1 MIIGQIIGGK
11 KLELDLPTLVDTRLL
26 IQANSGGGKSWLLRL
41 IAERAGI
48 QTIVLDNEGEF
59 ASLREAVDVLLV
71 GAGGELT
78 ADPRHAALLA
88 RRLLEYKVSAVVDL
102 YELKLP
108 ERRRFVK
115 LFVESLIHLPRD
127 LWRPTLVIL
136 DEAHIYCPERG
147 SGESE
152 STEAVISLMSQGR
165 KRGFAGIIATQR
177 LSKLHKDAAAEANNV
192 IIGRTWLDAD
202 QVRAG
207 DALGLSKADR
217 LKLRDIGQGE
227 FYVFGPAFGQPGV
240 VRFRS
245 DQVRTTHPRPGQ
257 RHLLTAP
264 APSRAIRGVLAKFA
278 DLPQEAEEEI
288 RSLDESRRRIAE
300 LERQI
305 KSVNGANGANRIDQ
319 AVVQRAVAA
328 AVEQQ
333 RIEWERKMEQGRVRF
348 QRLGAALASTGQSL
362 AKIKELLEE
371 TQREWLDPQTVDIAP
386 KPPPNRPERTVKLAP
401 DRISMAEELN
411 GTLKLAAGERRILTA
426 LAQHSKGRSKVQ
438 VAVLTGYAATGGGFN
453 NYLGALRSRGL
464 IAGDGDRLRIS
475 EAGNQALGPW
485 EPLPAGAAL
494 IDYWRNRL
502 GKAERLI
509 LDALTQAYPDA
520 LTKEE
525 VAANAGYEPRG
536 GGFNNALGRLRTLE
550 LVQGRG
556 ELRASDNLFERS
568 VDPRGKL

>member
-1 MIIGQIIGGK
+1 MIIGQIVGGK

-41 IAERAGI
+41 IAERAEI

-71 GAGGELT
+71 GAGGELP

-108 ERRRFVK
+108 DRRRFVK
-115 LFVESLIHLPRD
+115 LFLESLIHLPRD

-147 SGESE
+147 SGDAE

-207 DALGLSKADR
+207 DALGLSKGDR

-227 FYVFGPAFGQPGV
+227 FYAFGPAFGPPGV
-240 VRFRS
+240 VHFRS
-245 DQVRTTHPRPGQ
+245 DRVRTTHPRPGQ

-300 LERQI
+300 LEREI
-305 KSVNGANGANRIDQ
+305 KMVNGANGAQPVDQ
-319 AVVQRAVAA
+319 TVVERAVAA
-328 AVEQQ
+328 AVERERVAWQ
-333 RIEWERKMEQGRVRF
+333 RKMEQGRARF
-348 QRLGAALASTGQSL
+348 
-362 AKIKELLEE
+362 
-371 TQREWLDPQTVDIAP
+371 
-386 KPPPNRPERTVKLAP
+386 
-401 DRISMAEELN
+401 
-411 GTLKLAAGERRILTA
+411 
-426 LAQHSKGRSKVQ
+426 
-438 VAVLTGYAATGGGFN
+438 
-453 NYLGALRSRGL
+453 
-464 IAGDGDRLRIS
+464 
-475 EAGNQALGPW
+475 
-485 EPLPAGAAL
+485 
-494 IDYWRNRL
+494 
-502 GKAERLI
+502 
-509 LDALTQAYPDA
+509 
-520 LTKEE
+520 
-525 VAANAGYEPRG
+525 
-536 GGFNNALGRLRTLE
+536 
-550 LVQGRG
+550 
-556 ELRASDNLFERS
+556 
-568 VDPRGKL
+568 

>member
-1 MIIGQIIGGK
+1 MIIGQIVGGK

-71 GAGGELT
+71 GGGGELP
-78 ADPRHAALLA
+78 ANPRHAALLA
-88 RRLLEYKVSAVVDL
+88 RRLLEYKVSAVIDL
-102 YELKLP
+102 YELKLA

-115 LFVESLIHLPRD
+115 LFLETLIHLPRD

-147 SGESE
+147 SGEAE

-217 LKLRDIGQGE
+217 LKLRDLGQGE
-227 FYVFGPAFGQPGV
+227 FYAFGPAFGQPGV
-240 VRFRS
+240 MHFRS
-245 DQVRTTHPRPGQ
+245 DEVRTTHPRPGQ

-264 APSRAIRGVLAKFA
+264 APSRAIRGVLGKFV
-278 DLPQEAEEEI
+278 DLPQEAEDEI
-288 RSLDESRRRIAE
+288 RGLDEARRRIVG

-305 KSVNGANGANRIDQ
+305 KNLNGASGAQQIDQ
-319 AVVQRAVAA
+319 TTIERAVKAAIERERGAWQRKSQQGSARFRQLAA
-328 AVEQQ
+328 A
-333 RIEWERKMEQGRVRF
+333 
-348 QRLGAALASTGQSL
+348 LTSTGQSL
-362 AKIKELLEE
+362 AKVKELLEE
-371 TQREWLDPQTVDIAP
+371 TESEWLAKPAVGTAPDPSL
-386 KPPPNRPERTVKLAP
+386 NHRPERIAKPAHARVALTEALDEA
-401 DRISMAEELN
+401 S
-411 GTLKLAAGERRILTA
+411 KLAAGERRILTA
-426 LAQHSKGRSKVQ
+426 LAQYPEGRSKVQ

-464 IAGDGDRLRIS
+464 IEGDGDRLMITA
-475 EAGNQALGPW
+475 AGIQALGSW

-509 LDALTQAYPDA
+509 LEALTQTYPA
-520 LTKEE
+520 GLNKEE
-525 VAANAGYEPRG
+525 VAARAGYEASG

-556 ELRASDNLFERS
+556 ELRASDNLFERG
-568 VDPRGKL
+568 VA

>member
-1 MIIGQIIGGK
+1 MIIGQIVGGK
-11 KLELDLPTLVDTRLL
+11 KLELDLPMLVDTRLL

-71 GAGGELT
+71 GASGELP
-78 ADPRHAALLA
+78 ANPRHAVLLA

-102 YELKLP
+102 YELKLA
-108 ERRRFVK
+108 ERRRFVR
-115 LFVESLIHLPRD
+115 LFLESLIHLPRD

-147 SGESE
+147 SGEAE

-165 KRGFAGIIATQR
+165 KRGYAGVIATQR

-202 QVRAG
+202 QARAG

-217 LKLRDIGQGE
+217 LKLRDLGQGE
-227 FYVFGPAFGQPGV
+227 FYAFGPAVGQPGV
-240 VRFRS
+240 VHFRS
-245 DQVRTTHPRPGQ
+245 EQVRTTHPRPGE

-264 APSRAIRGVLAKFA
+264 APSGAIRGVLNKFA

-288 RSLDESRRRIAE
+288 RGLDQARRRIAE
-300 LERQI
+300 LERDL
-305 KSVNGANGANRIDQ
+305 KGASGAQQIDQ
-319 AVVQRAVAA
+319 VAIERAVTS
-328 AVEQQ
+328 AVERERVEWQ
-333 RIEWERKMEQGRVRF
+333 RKLEQGRA
-348 QRLGAALASTGQSL
+348 RLREITAAMASTGQSL
-362 AKIKELLEE
+362 GKAKGLLEE
-371 TQREWLDPQTVDIAP
+371 TEREWLIRPAAGSASLSGVNLRPEGTAKATNGRVASAETVDG
-386 KPPPNRPERTVKLAP
+386 RLR
-401 DRISMAEELN
+401 
-411 GTLKLAAGERRILTA
+411 LAAGERRILTA
-426 LAQHSKGRSKVQ
+426 LAQYPQGRSKVQ
-438 VAVLTGYAATGGGFN
+438 VAVLTGYAAGGGGFN

-464 IAGDGDRLRIS
+464 IESDGDRLVIS
-475 EAGNQALGPW
+475 EAGIRALGSW
-485 EPLPAGAAL
+485 EPLPAGRAL
-494 IDYWRNRL
+494 IDYWRGRL

-509 LDALTQAYPDA
+509 IETLTQAYPAA
-520 LTKEE
+520 LNKEE
-525 VAANAGYEPRG
+525 IAARAGYEANG

-556 ELRASDNLFERS
+556 DLRASDNLF
-568 VDPRGKL
+568 DLGA

>member
-1 MIIGQIIGGK
+1 MIIGQIVGGG

-41 IAERAGI
+41 LAERAGI

-71 GAGGELT
+71 GASGELP
-78 ADPRHAALLA
+78 ANPRHAALLA

-102 YELKLP
+102 YELKLA

-115 LFVESLIHLPRD
+115 LFLDALIHLPRD

-147 SGESE
+147 SGEAE

-165 KRGFAGIIATQR
+165 KRGYAGVIATQR

-217 LKLRDIGQGE
+217 LKLRDVGQGE
-227 FYVFGPAFGQPGV
+227 FYAFGPALGQPGV
-240 VRFRS
+240 VHFRS
-245 DQVRTTHPRPGQ
+245 DRVRTTHPRPGE

-264 APSRAIRGVLAKFA
+264 APSRAIRGVLGRFA
-278 DLPQEAEEEI
+278 DLPQEAEDEI
-288 RSLDESRRRIAE
+288 RGLDEARRRVAD

-305 KSVNGANGANRIDQ
+305 KHLKGASGAQQIDQ
-319 AVVQRAVAA
+319 VALDSA
-328 AVEQQ
+328 IRSAVERERVAQQ
-333 RIEWERKMEQGRVRF
+333 RKLEQGRARF
-348 QRLGAALASTGQSL
+348 RQLATALASTGQAL
-362 AKIKELLEE
+362 GKVKELLEE
-371 TQREWLDPQTVDIAP
+371 TEREWLTRHAADAAP
-386 KPPPNRPERTVKLAP
+386 PFSVNHRPERATRPVTDGLAAIESLDGP
-401 DRISMAEELN
+401 F
-411 GTLKLAAGERRILTA
+411 KLAAGERRILTA
-426 LAQHSKGRSKVQ
+426 LAQHPPGRSKVQ

-464 IAGDGDRLRIS
+464 IEGDGDRLTIN
-475 EAGNQALGPW
+475 EAGIRALGSW
-485 EPLPAGAAL
+485 EPLPTGCEL
-494 IDYWRNRL
+494 VDYWRNRL

-509 LDALTQAYPDA
+509 LETLTQAYPA
-520 LTKEE
+520 GLNKED
-525 VAANAGYEPRG
+525 VAARAGYEANG

-556 ELRASDNLFERS
+556 ELGVSDNLFDT
-568 VDPRGKL
+568 VT

>member
-1 MIIGQIIGGK
+1 MIIGQIVGGG

-71 GAGGELT
+71 GASGEVS

-88 RRLLEYKVSAVVDL
+88 RRLLEYKVSAVIDL
-102 YELKLP
+102 YELKLA
-108 ERRRFVK
+108 ERRRFVR
-115 LFVESLIHLPRD
+115 LFLESLIHLPRD

-147 SGESE
+147 SGEAE
-152 STEAVISLMSQGR
+152 STEAVVSLMSQGR
-165 KRGFAGIIATQR
+165 KRGYAGIIATQR

-217 LKLRDIGQGE
+217 LKLRDLGQGE
-227 FYVFGPAFGQPGV
+227 FYAFGPALGEPGV
-240 VRFRS
+240 VHLRS
-245 DQVRTTHPRPGQ
+245 DRVRTTHPRPGQ

-264 APSRAIRGVLAKFA
+264 APSQAIRGVLGKFA

-288 RSLDESRRRIAE
+288 RGLDEARHRIVE

-305 KSVNGANGANRIDQ
+305 IGLKGAAPAWQIDQ
-319 AVVQRAVAA
+319 AAIEPVVKSAVERERAVWRRKLEQGKACFRRIAA
-328 AVEQQ
+328 A
-333 RIEWERKMEQGRVRF
+333 GT
-348 QRLGAALASTGQSL
+348 AAGQSL
-362 AKIKELLEE
+362 RTLKELLEE
-371 TQREWLDPQTVDIAP
+371 TEREWLSPPTAVAAP
-386 KPPPNRPERTVKLAP
+386 GFSVSHRPERAPRPVSDRATSAASLDGRRKL
-401 DRISMAEELN
+401 SS
-411 GTLKLAAGERRILTA
+411 GERRILTA
-426 LAQHSKGRSKVQ
+426 LAQHPQGRSKVQ
-438 VAVLTGYAATGGGFN
+438 VAILTGYAATSGGFN
-453 NYLGALRSRGL
+453 NYLGGLRARAL
-464 IAGDGDRLRIS
+464 IEGDGDRLRVT
-475 EAGNQALGPW
+475 EAGIRALGSW
-485 EPLPAGAAL
+485 EPLPAGTAL
-494 IDYWRNRL
+494 IDYWRGRL

-509 LDALTQAYPDA
+509 LEALVQDYPA
-520 LTKEE
+520 AMSKEQ
-525 VAANAGYEPRG
+525 VAAKAGYEATG

-550 LVQGRG
+550 LVQGRSDI
-556 ELRASDNLFERS
+556 RASENLFDDGS
-568 VDPRGKL
+568 N